1 MFEKRETHDILSKNL
16 GKKIRSLRQKTY
28 HGNGKTQHDRAK
40 GGGEAACHEATG
52 AHTPLVLSPYLAA
65 A

>member
-1 MFEKRETHDILSKNL
+1 MCEKRETNEILPKSL
-16 GKKIRSLRQKTY
+16 VKKIRFLRQKTY

-40 GGGEAACHEATG
+40 GRGAACHEATG
-52 AHTPLVLSPYLAA
+52 AHTPLMLAPYLAA